1 MFVWLSV
8 CCDPEEQF
16 NMLERVEG
24 LQLPKVQYTDMDE
37 EMKEQVMEIC
47 NNACDNH
54 DQNNEMCAKMIKEI
68 LDRKFGPSWH
78 VIVGEGF
85 GFEISYE
92 VKKMLY
98 MFSARFSAVAV
109 WKCS

>member
-1 MFVWLSV
+1 
-8 CCDPEEQF
+8 
-16 NMLERVEG
+16 MLETVGSLGFE
-24 LQLPKVQYTDMDE
+24 LPQIQYTDMDE
-37 EMKEQVMEIC
+37 DMKNEVMNIC
-47 NNACDNH
+47 NSACDTNAH
-54 DQNNEMCAKMIKEI
+54 NNELCAKMIKEI
-68 LDRKFGPSWH
+68 LDKRFGPSWH

-98 MFSARFSAVAV
+98 MFSARFSAVTV

>member
-1 MFVWLSV
+1 
-8 CCDPEEQF
+8 
-16 NMLERVEG
+16 MLERVEG

-98 MFSARFSAVAV
+98 MFSARFTAVAV

>member
-1 MFVWLSV
+1 MHLYRVSPLQGTFPYSG
-8 CCDPEEQF
+8 QHT
-16 NMLERVEG
+16 LE
-24 LQLPKVQYTDMDE
+24 LPKVKYTDMEE
-37 EMKEQVMEIC
+37 EMKSEVLEIC
-47 NNACDNH
+47 NNACDQHAN
-54 DQNNEMCAKMIKEI
+54 NNEMCAKMIKEI

-98 MFSARFSAVAV
+98 MFSARFTAVAV

>member
-1 MFVWLSV
+1 MDTGETGF
-8 CCDPEEQF
+8 P
-16 NMLERVEG
+16 R
-24 LQLPKVQYTDMDE
+24 VQYTDMEDSMRRAVVE
-37 EMKEQVMEIC
+37 VC
-47 NNACDNH
+47 SGACYKYVY
-54 DQNNEMCAKMIKEI
+54 NNELCAKMIKEI
-68 LDRKFGPSWH
+68 LDKKFGPSWH

-92 VKKMLY
+92 QKNLLY

>member
-1 MFVWLSV
+1 
-8 CCDPEEQF
+8 
-16 NMLERVEG
+16 MLERVEG
-24 LQLPKVQYTDMDE
+24 LLLPKVQYTDMDE

>member
-1 MFVWLSV
+1 
-8 CCDPEEQF
+8 
-16 NMLERVEG
+16 MLERVEG

>member
-1 MFVWLSV
+1 
-8 CCDPEEQF
+8 
-16 NMLERVEG
+16 MLERVEG

-37 EMKEQVMEIC
+37 EMKEQVIEIC

>member
-1 MFVWLSV
+1 
-8 CCDPEEQF
+8 
-16 NMLERVEG
+16 MLERVED

>member
-1 MFVWLSV
+1 M
-8 CCDPEEQF
+8 
-16 NMLERVEG
+16 
-24 LQLPKVQYTDMDE
+24 PKVQYTDMDE

>member
-1 MFVWLSV
+1 
-8 CCDPEEQF
+8 
-16 NMLERVEG
+16 MLERVEC
-24 LQLPKVQYTDMDE
+24 LQLPRVQYTDMDE

-68 LDRKFGPSWH
+68 LDRRFGPSWH

>member
-1 MFVWLSV
+1 
-8 CCDPEEQF
+8 
-16 NMLERVEG
+16 MLDGME
-24 LQLPKVQYTDMDE
+24 LPKVQYTDMEDD
-37 EMKEQVMEIC
+37 MKTEVMEIC
-47 NNACDNH
+47 NSACDQHSN
-54 DQNNEMCAKMIKEI
+54 NNEMCAKMIKEM

>member
-1 MFVWLSV
+1 M
-8 CCDPEEQF
+8 
-16 NMLERVEG
+16 EG

>member
-1 MFVWLSV
+1 
-8 CCDPEEQF
+8 
-16 NMLERVEG
+16 MLERAEG

>member
-1 MFVWLSV
+1 
-8 CCDPEEQF
+8 
-16 NMLERVEG
+16 MLERVEG

-109 WKCS
+109 WKYS

>member
-1 MFVWLSV
+1 
-8 CCDPEEQF
+8 
-16 NMLERVEG
+16 MLERVEG
-24 LQLPKVQYTDMDE
+24 LHLPKVQYTDMDE